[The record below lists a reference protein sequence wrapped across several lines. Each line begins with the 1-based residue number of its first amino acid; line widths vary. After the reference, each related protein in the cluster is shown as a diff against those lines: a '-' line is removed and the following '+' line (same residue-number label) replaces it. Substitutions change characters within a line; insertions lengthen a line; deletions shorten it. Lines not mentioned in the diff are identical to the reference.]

1 MKPTTRGTLAAVITG
16 VAATVGVA
24 APAAASG
31 TVPVPVPLGGASRS
45 LGMEVPRAGAELP
58 LLKPGAPD
66 GPRYVSGRLLPDRTL
81 PQLPVSSGLPGLD
94 ARAPLP
100 RPLGGGFDH
109 VDVDSPTGDLRALT
123 PGLSLDA
130 PLIAPA
136 GRDSGLPGATI
147 PQVGVLPPVVRT
159 VADGNVGTGPGL

>member
-1 MKPTTRGTLAAVITG
+1 MKPITRGTLAAVVTG
-16 VAATVGVA
+16 VAATVGAA

-31 TVPVPVPLGGASRS
+31 TVPVPVPLGGAARS
-45 LGMEVPRAGAELP
+45 LGMEAPKAGAELP

-66 GPRYVSGRLLPDRTL
+66 GPRYVTGRLVPDRTL

-100 RPLGGGFDH
+100 HLLDDGFDH
-109 VDVDSPTGDLRALT
+109 VEVDSPTGDLRALT

-130 PLIAPA
+130 PLSAPA
-136 GRDSGLPGATI
+136 GGDFGLPGARV
-147 PQVGVLPPVVRT
+147 PQAGVLPPVVRT